1 MVMPSKC
8 PFCEKIYGDSELHWC
23 EEWTRDIA
31 EKAKKSREDL
41 WIRTSISGVSVPSKD
56 DN

>member
-8 PFCEKIYGDSELHWC
+8 PFCEKTYGDSEQHWC
-23 EEWTRDIA
+23 VEWTEDIA

-41 WIRTSISGVSVPSKD
+41 EEWIRTSGVSVPSKD